1 MTWAELAYQGLSI
14 LDLAGK
20 NGRAQDL
27 NGSVVVYAPGHL
39 GDFLQITPML
49 KALRTWAVGR
59 KVIWLVGAWTM
70 GLAHRYGG
78 WADEICEFS
87 PQQDTLT
94 RGNAR
99 WKRNVFSQWRDLR
112 KLRTKGVDILI
123 STMPENPVTRFV
135 ANALRPRLWVGVGE
149 RRPPRVRADIQV
161 VMLPFEKD
169 CPEAVAQ
176 MNLFDIVRQKRMGAS
191 ELGNSSSWH
200 MEFPITDDDRR
211 WATHFLEEEGMARKP
226 FVLMAPGSGWS
237 GKNWPS
243 ERFTEL
249 AVRLQTRG
257 IAVAWT
263 GSASEAELCR
273 GPGRNWTGRLM
284 LGQLAAVMER
294 ATVWIGN
301 DSGPMHLAVAVG
313 CRTVSFWGPT
323 NENKWGG
330 SGWKHTLLRG
340 MAACPGCIYWDWRRK
355 CPEPGHPCMSAISVG
370 EAERALVASI
380 GQKEA
385 RDEYSLGQRFGDSIQ

>member
-59 KVIWLVGAWTM
+59 KVIWLVGAWTLE
-70 GLAHRYGG
+70 LAHRYGG

-123 STMPENPVTRFV
+123 CTMPENPVTRFV

-161 VMLPFEKD
+161 VMLSFEKD

-176 MNLFDIVRQKRMGAS
+176 MNLFDIVRQERMDAS
-191 ELGNSSSWH
+191 EQGKSASRN
-200 MEFPITDDDRR
+200 MVFPITDDERR
-211 WATHFLEEEGMARKP
+211 WATQFLEEEGMAGKP

-237 GKNWPS
+237 GKNWTPN
-243 ERFTEL
+243 RFAEL
-249 AVRLQTRG
+249 AGRLQARK

-294 ATVWIGN
+294 AAAWIGN

-313 CRTVSFWGPT
+313 CPTVSLWGPT
-323 NENKWGG
+323 NESKWGG
-330 SGWKHTLLRG
+330 HGEKHAKIRG
-340 MAACPGCIYWDWRRK
+340 VDSCPGCIYWDWRRK
-355 CPEPGHPCMSAISVG
+355 CPKPGHPCMSSIDVDRVEHVLLG
-370 EAERALVASI
+370 MLVEKGA
-380 GQKEA
+380 
-385 RDEYSLGQRFGDSIQ
+385 